1 MATKAFT
8 KTSKY
13 TLPAWQTVLLHV
25 DGIYVDGK
33 FFDENIPILG
43 ASINITAQ
51 PTSHART
58 RSLGISIAT
67 YRAGVVSQELLLYN
81 QWWPF
86 TAGVAEAVEDLMGI
100 FYGVGLN
107 MLSIVTQVDIPTNVP
122 VIFTVNYELRVS
134 Y

>member
-1 MATKAFT
+1 MATKTFT
-8 KTSKY
+8 KLSTY
-13 TLPAWQTVLLHV
+13 TLPAWQTALLYV
-25 DGIYVDGK
+25 DGIYVDEK

-58 RSLGISIAT
+58 RSLGISIRT
-67 YRAGVVSQELLLYN
+67 YHSGVVSQELLLYN

-86 TAGVAEAVEDLMGI
+86 TSGVAEAEKDLTGI

-107 MLSIVTQVDIPTNVP
+107 MLSIVTQVDIPTNAD